1 MIPLITLEEHYCTA
15 AFLASSGP
23 LAEQLKWIP
32 GLAAQLRDLGA
43 GRLAA
48 MDAGAVSLQVVSH
61 GPGLATGSAAACAAA
76 NDLAAAAVRAQ
87 GASRLAAFAALPMAH
102 PADAAAELRRCVA
115 ELGFVGAL
123 VDSHAGGRHYDGA
136 EFWAVFEAAQELDVP
151 LYLHP
156 AFPAGGAEA
165 LFRGNYAAGAAASLG
180 ASAFGWHAD
189 VGLHVLKLFAAG
201 VFDAY
206 PRLKIVVGHMGEM
219 LPFMLER
226 IAALSVRWG
235 ERKRPWRVVY
245 DENIWITTSGVWSI
259 NPMACL
265 LRNTRIERIL
275 YSVDYPFAT
284 NEDGLRFM
292 EELEKSGLVTEEQ
305 FEMIGYKNAE
315 KLLKLKVQQ

>member
-1 MIPLITLEEHYCTA
+1 MIPLITLEEHYSSPG
-15 AFLASSGP
+15 FLAESGP
-23 LAEQLKWIP
+23 YVEQLKWIP
-32 GLAAQLRDLGA
+32 GLVSKLTDLGA

-48 MDAGAVSLQVVSH
+48 MDAGRISLQVVSH
-61 GPGLATGSAAACAAA
+61 GPGLATSAAATCAAA
-76 NDLAAAAVRAQ
+76 NDHAAAAVRAE
-87 GASRLAAFAALPMAH
+87 GGTRLAAFATLPMGR
-102 PADAAAELRRCVA
+102 PDEAAKELRRCVA
-115 ELGFVGAL
+115 RLGFVGAL
-123 VDSHAGGRHYDGA
+123 VDSHAAGRHYDA
-136 EFWAVFEAAQELDVP
+136 PEFWPVFEAAQELDVP
-151 LYLHP
+151 VYLHP
-156 AFPAGGAEA
+156 AFPAGGMEL
-165 LFRGNYAAGAAASLG
+165 LFQGNYPASAAASLG

-226 IAALSVRWG
+226 IVALSVRWG
-235 ERKRPWRVVY
+235 ERKRPWKVVY
-245 DENIWITTSGVWSI
+245 DENIWITTSGVWSL

-265 LRNTRIERIL
+265 LRNTKIDRIL

-284 NEDGLRFM
+284 NENGLRFM

-315 KLLKLKVQQ
+315 KLLKLKVQR